1 MDLPQVDQATRTAYS
16 SGNATDDTETLPV
29 VDRDVMIDVLC
40 SAAKIDL
47 TTVRIVGGKVVKFSM
62 FGMESTTVDRLPLVA
77 FYLLKSGS
85 STRVS
90 VSVRGG
96 ASRATRTGEE
106 LEVMVN
112 SLDVVCYRE
121 SDEAEVGETSVSPP
135 VFAFFV
141 WVAISDADGL
151 VLSVSYG
158 TCDGGVVLQE
168 TVGLPRFG
176 CFSDPA
182 VPTLSYGLVE

>member
-1 MDLPQVDQATRTAYS
+1 MDLPQVDQATRTAYL

-96 ASRATRTGEE
+96 GQPSDSDGRRT
-106 LEVMVN
+106 
-112 SLDVVCYRE
+112 
-121 SDEAEVGETSVSPP
+121 
-135 VFAFFV
+135 
-141 WVAISDADGL
+141 
-151 VLSVSYG
+151 
-158 TCDGGVVLQE
+158 
-168 TVGLPRFG
+168 
-176 CFSDPA
+176 
-182 VPTLSYGLVE
+182 